1 MVGASEGKCVI
12 GLGVYTLQEASLYA
26 GISSHKLSRWVFG
39 SGQYQAVFDSQLYAD
54 RLISFYDMVQAM
66 AVDRARDRRI
76 SLRKIRQAIE
86 RAQED
91 YNIDLPLAYRHILYF
106 DRGLHI
112 KLGEEAIIE
121 LTGPVRGQS
130 MMEKIMEPFMVHLCF
145 DDNDLAQMYTPFEK
159 YGRKI
164 VLNPKRQFGQPIV
177 EGTGYRADILA
188 NAYRVEGAVESV
200 MEEFNVD
207 SDAVNTA
214 VDYMK
219 SLQIAA

>member
-1 MVGASEGKCVI
+1 MVGAGEDRCVI

-26 GISSHKLSRWVFG
+26 RISPHKLSRWVFG
-39 SGQYQAVFDSQLYAD
+39 SSDQQAVFDSQLYAD

-112 KLGEEAIIE
+112 KLGEEAVIE

-130 MMEKIMEPFMVHLCF
+130 MMEKIMEPFMERLCF
-145 DDNDLAQMYTPFEK
+145 DEKGLAQAYAPFEA
-159 YGRKI
+159 YGRRI

-177 EGTGYRADILA
+177 EGVDYRADILA
-188 NAYRVEGAVESV
+188 NVCRIEGPEAV
-200 MEEFNVD
+200 MEEFNVE
-207 SDAVNTA
+207 SDDVKIA
-214 VDYMK
+214 VDYMN
-219 SLQIAA
+219 SLKAVA